1 MNIIVSEQQLKKI
14 RMSLNETL
22 TKGQISDI
30 NDFIDGQT
38 FEYDHKVSFNDS
50 QIAKSYYQFHIDGV
64 RELINVGEMKD
75 HLFVSVKLV
84 NGEGMINLYL
94 SHFGNKQKM
103 TGRQNVANQWFEFY
117 VQIGQDI
124 ENFLKFFNIDLPVI
138 IDNFEFSPSED
149 FVSLIKDLENNK

>member
-1 MNIIVSEQQLKKI
+1 MTKKEI
-14 RMSLNETL
+14 DR
-22 TKGQISDI
+22 I
-30 NDFIDGQT
+30 NKFIEGRT
-38 FEYDHKVSFNDS
+38 FVYDHRPSFSDTMVNK
-50 QIAKSYYQFHIDGV
+50 AYYQFHIDGI
-64 RELINVGEMKD
+64 RQLISVGKMTD

>member
-14 RMSLNETL
+14 RMSLNETIS
-22 TKGQISDI
+22 KEQISSI
-30 NDFIDGQT
+30 NNFIEGQT
-38 FEYDHKVSFNDS
+38 FEYEHKVSFNDS
-50 QIAKSYYQFHIDGV
+50 QTAKAYYQFHIDGV
-64 RELINVGEMKD
+64 GKLRSVGEDID

-94 SHFGNKQKM
+94 SHFGHKHKT

-117 VQIGQDI
+117 VQTRQDI
-124 ENFLKFFNIDLPVI
+124 EDYLKLFNITIPIV

-149 FVSLIKDLENNK
+149 FVPLIKDLENNK

>member
-30 NDFIDGQT
+30 NNYIDGQT

-50 QIAKSYYQFHIDGV
+50 QTAKAYYQFHIDGI
-64 RELINVGEMKD
+64 RKLRSVGEDKD

-94 SHFGNKQKM
+94 SHFGHKHKM

-117 VQIGQDI
+117 VQIRQDI
-124 ENFLKFFNIDLPVI
+124 EDFLKLFNIKTPVV

-149 FVSLIKDLENNK
+149 FVSLIKDLENNQ

>member
-1 MNIIVSEQQLKKI
+1 MNIENKI
-14 RMSLNETL
+14 KFVN
-22 TKGQISDI
+22 
-30 NDFIDGQT
+30 NFIKNQT
-38 FEYDHKVSFNDS
+38 FEYGHRPSFSDTMVNK
-50 QIAKSYYQFHIDGV
+50 AYYQFHIDGI
-64 RELINVGEMKD
+64 RQLISVGKMTD

-124 ENFLKFFNIDLPVI
+124 ENFLKFFNIDLPVM

-149 FVSLIKDLENNK
+149 FVSLIKDLENNQ